1 MTLWKN
7 VSAAAFKKKGSSTII
22 PVFVHFG
29 NKGTRD
35 KSYFMMTSTAYMYYS
50 TCRWLFCFLV
60 DYLYIIHDFS
70 FRFESEKG
78 KKQFF

>member
-1 MTLWKN
+1 MGKCLHSSIFLKRLQYNYSSFRPFWKQRN
-7 VSAAAFKKKGSSTII
+7 EGQKLFY
-22 PVFVHFG
+22 
-29 NKGTRD
+29 D
-35 KSYFMMTSTAYMYYS
+35 KAYMYYS

-60 DYLYIIHDFS
+60 DYFYIIHDFS